1 MYPSR
6 YHART
11 TSTGGKIPLGRRSET
26 PVWPIQECPIAYL
39 ALIAIYNILPFI
51 CRLPWNYF
59 ICLPLLLLTALY
71 VYFACSSP
79 VPPIAL
85 SLVSLIPFYFP
96 VSNIVLNLILR
107 YTKP

>member
-26 PVWPIQECPIAYL
+26 PVRPVQECPIAYL
-39 ALIAIYNILPFI
+39 ALIAIRTMLPFI
-51 CRLPWNYF
+51 CRLPWNCLV
-59 ICLPLLLLTALY
+59 CLPLLLLTTLY
-71 VYFACSSP
+71 VYFAYSP
-79 VPPIAL
+79 PAPPTAL
-85 SLVSLIPFYFP
+85 SSVSLIPFYFP
-96 VSNIVLNLILR
+96 ASNIALNLVLR

>member
-6 YHART
+6 YYTHT
-11 TSTGGKIPLGRRSET
+11 TLTGRKIPLGHRSET
-26 PVWPIQECPIAYL
+26 PVREYPIAYL
-39 ALIAIYNILPFI
+39 ALIAIRTILLFI
-51 CRLPWNYF
+51 YRLLWNCL

-71 VYFACSSP
+71 VYFACS
-79 VPPIAL
+79 PPAPPTAL

-96 VSNIVLNLILR
+96 VSNIALNLVLG